1 MSGLSRSR
9 IATLLV
15 LLVPASAFAGNTVV
29 AISEPSLIS
38 LVAAGG
44 IALALYGK
52 LRKK

>member
-1 MSGLSRSR
+1 MLVFKR
-9 IATLLV
+9 INAFLV
-15 LLVPASAFAGNTVV
+15 LSVPACAFAGNTVV

-44 IALALYGK
+44 IALALFTK